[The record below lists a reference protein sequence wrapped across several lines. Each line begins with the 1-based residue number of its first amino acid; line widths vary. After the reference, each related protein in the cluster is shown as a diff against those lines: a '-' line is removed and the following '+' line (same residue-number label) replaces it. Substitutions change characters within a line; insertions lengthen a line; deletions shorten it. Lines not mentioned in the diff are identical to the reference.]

1 VATELTRYP
10 GGYRSAVEWV
20 TTVWSHSPRMAADA
34 ARLGV
39 LYPRFSGDEMAHL
52 VEFLRAATAG
62 APR

>member
-1 VATELTRYP
+1 
-10 GGYRSAVEWV
+10 
-20 TTVWSHSPRMAADA
+20 MAADA